1 MTAPADPRA
10 PGTGPA
16 AVAAPGPGNGIG
28 ARAMRGAFWSVLEK
42 WGSRLTQ
49 LLVFVLLSRLLD
61 PTVFGVIAIASV
73 VLDLVRILVDQGFS
87 QAIVVEDDPDRSF
100 LSTAFWVGLATS
112 AALTAAMFLTA
123 PLVADFY
130 DEPQLTGVLR
140 WLSLGFVLQAAASV
154 PQALLAREFRFRELA
169 QRRLV
174 SVFLGGVAG
183 VVLAATGAG
192 VWSLVVQTLVT
203 TGSAVVILYAATR
216 FRPSFTF
223 ARAHW
228 RRLVRFSGGVLGVDL
243 MTWLVNNVDKL
254 IVGAVLGTR
263 ALGYYYVAWRI
274 LMLVTEVMTGV
285 MSAVALPVFSRM
297 RDDRELTVRALFR
310 ATKLSVSLAAPIFVA
325 VLVLAPDLV
334 PVVFGAQWRD
344 AVPLAQVLSLVGL
357 VYSVTFFDRS
367 VLYAAGRPGL
377 ELVVAAATAAATALA
392 AFFGSQQG
400 LMLVCVLLAVRSYGL
415 WPLRLTFLHK
425 VTGLSV
431 ARYLLQWVRPV
442 LATLPAAAAGFLL
455 RDLLGGWDPLL
466 RLVVAGT
473 AMGLVFV
480 LVLLLIDRRFVRETA
495 SMLRSA
501 GRRRGGAPAP
511 TGAVAPAA
519 GSRAEG

>member
-1 MTAPADPRA
+1 MTAPSDPSA
-10 PGTGPA
+10 PEAGPA
-16 AVAAPGPGNGIG
+16 SPEAPATGRAHGVG
-28 ARAMRGAFWSVLEK
+28 ARAMRGALWSVLEK

-49 LLVFVLLSRLLD
+49 LLVFVLLGRLLD
-61 PTVFGVIAIASV
+61 PTVFGVIALASV

-87 QAIVVEDDPDRSF
+87 QAIVVEKEPDRAF

-112 AALTAAMFLTA
+112 AALTAAMFFTA

-130 DEPQLTGVLR
+130 DEPQLVGVLR
-140 WLSLGFVLQAAASV
+140 WLSLGFVLQAASSV
-154 PQALLAREFRFRELA
+154 PTALLSREFRFRELA

-174 SVFLGGVAG
+174 SVFLGGLAG
-183 VVLAATGAG
+183 VVLAACGAG
-192 VWSLVVQTLVT
+192 VWSLVTQTLVT
-203 TGSAVVILYAATR
+203 TGSAVAILYAATR
-216 FRPSFTF
+216 FRPSLTF
-223 ARAHW
+223 ARGHW

-254 IVGAVLGTR
+254 IVGAVLGTK
-263 ALGYYYVAWRI
+263 ALGYYYIAWRI

-297 RDDRELTVRALFR
+297 SDDRELTVRALFR
-310 ATKLSVSLAAPIFVA
+310 ATKLSVSLAAPIFIA

-334 PVVFGAQWRD
+334 PVVFGSQWRD
-344 AVPLAQVLSLVGL
+344 AVPLTQVLSVVGL

-377 ELVVAAATAAATALA
+377 ELIVSAATAAGTAAA
-392 AFFGSQQG
+392 AFVGSQWS

-442 LATLPAAAAGFLL
+442 LATAPAAGAGLAVRALL
-455 RDLLGGWDPLL
+455 DDTYPVL
-466 RLVVAGT
+466 RLVLAGT
-473 AMGLVFV
+473 AMGAVFLLALLV
-480 LVLLLIDRRFVRETA
+480 IDRRFVRETA

-501 GRRRGGAPAP
+501 GRRRGGGGAPAP
-511 TGAVAPAA
+511 VTAPA
-519 GSRAEG
+519 GAEG